1 MNLVPNNYTP
11 EVIQAAKD
19 LILADRAYN
28 DFTPKTFKKLGE
40 KFNIAKTTFKE
51 TSNYLFAMRET
62 DDESLLR
69 QAIDIYST
77 RN

>member
-1 MNLVPNNYTP
+1 MQLLPNNYTP

-19 LILADRAYN
+19 LILADCAFN
-28 DFTPKTFKKLGE
+28 DFTPKTFKKLAE
-40 KFNIAKTTFKE
+40 KFNTAKTTFKE

-62 DDESLLR
+62 DDESLLN
-69 QAIDIYST
+69 QAKDIYRT